1 MLNTNNMC
9 LCGNPEFSWSYLLS
23 HMALFQ
29 LEKAE
34 SWRKKNTH
42 SHSTNRA
49 CVRSASEWVVVGIL
63 YSTTH
68 RLALPIC
75 VAPRQSGS
83 PYIFPTLFEKIDLLF
98 RTFLLS
104 FYLSFFLPSFLS
116 FLQTKVF
123 RTWQC
128 FPSSGCMA
136 KYDEIL
142 SEEAFLKSV
151 NLQYIKLGC
160 LDDGTNESLTNH
172 LMF

>member
-1 MLNTNNMC
+1 M
-9 LCGNPEFSWSYLLS
+9 
-23 HMALFQ
+23 
-29 LEKAE
+29 
-34 SWRKKNTH
+34 
-42 SHSTNRA
+42 
-49 CVRSASEWVVVGIL
+49 VGIL

-160 LDDGTNESLTNH
+160 LDDGTNESSTKS
-172 LMF
+172 LMFQVLFLSLFLILKTLYFHFFLTYEKIKKIN

>member
-1 MLNTNNMC
+1 
-9 LCGNPEFSWSYLLS
+9 
-23 HMALFQ
+23 MALFQ
-29 LEKAE
+29 LGKAE

-49 CVRSASEWVVVGIL
+49 CVRACVRVASEWVVVGIL

-68 RLALPIC
+68 RLVLPIC

-104 FYLSFFLPSFLS
+104 FYLSFFLS

-142 SEEAFLKSV
+142 SEETFLILLAFST
-151 NLQYIKLGC
+151 Q
-160 LDDGTNESLTNH
+160 S
-172 LMF
+172 